1 MRDINEYQFV
11 IPGACPP
18 KGSKVPVRKGS
29 STMREASTRVAP
41 WTENAIRAMQDSFAQ
56 PRARFEGP
64 VYVVPTFVF
73 RRPEVTES
81 EFPVAPTIGDL
92 DKLVRCLLDA
102 MTKAKVIEDDRF
114 VVDLGDD
121 NGGRP
126 RKHWGP
132 ADVTMVRVGRVLTD
146 RQKVVDVFQALGV
159 QAEDW
164 QLRALE
170 RVEGIRAHL
179 GGEVQ
184 GRALNPYQTTEVRG
198 GPCECA
204 GRCAGLNVC
213 KLLNPYAQLPPPV
226 PVQDMID
233 VTTEVEFARGQKS
246 EIPGLVDLG
255 ACPRCSH
262 ALRPGDN
269 GSGVKCSSGLCD
281 YWFCY

>member
-1 MRDINEYQFV
+1 MRDVNEYQFV

-18 KGSKVPVRKGS
+18 KGSRVPIRKGS
-29 STMREASTRVAP
+29 DRTRESSQRVEP
-41 WTENAIRAMQDSFAQ
+41 WTVNAIRAMQDSFAQ
-56 PRARFEGP
+56 PYARFEGP

-132 ADVTMVRVGRVLTD
+132 ADITMVRVGRVLTD

-164 QLRALE
+164 QLRALDAASE
-170 RVEGIRAHL
+170 ARRRVLARVEGIHAQL

-184 GRALNPYQTTEVRG
+184 SRALNPYAE
-198 GPCECA
+198 PA
-204 GRCAGLNVC
+204 G
-213 KLLNPYAQLPPPV
+213 
-226 PVQDMID
+226 D
-233 VTTEVEFARGQKS
+233 
-246 EIPGLVDLG
+246 
-255 ACPRCSH
+255 ACPRCQS
-262 ALRPGDN
+262 ALVSGPG
-269 GSGVKCSSGLCD
+269 GGVECREPTCG